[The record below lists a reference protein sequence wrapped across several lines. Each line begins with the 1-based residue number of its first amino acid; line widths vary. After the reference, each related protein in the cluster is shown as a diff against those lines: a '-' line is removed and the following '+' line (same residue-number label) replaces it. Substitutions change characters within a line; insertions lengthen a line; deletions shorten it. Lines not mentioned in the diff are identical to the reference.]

1 MAAGKKTGGR
11 QKGTPN
17 KLTQDAKEAIE
28 FVAQGLGGAE
38 GMLIW
43 AQEDKTNERIF
54 WSTIYPRILPKEVK
68 AEHTGEV
75 GLTVEI
81 VRFGTGSSD

>member
-38 GMLIW
+38 GMLTW

-54 WSTIYPRILPKEVK
+54 WSNIYPRILPKEVK
-68 AEHTGEV
+68 AEVDAQLVVNVNRG
-75 GLTVEI
+75 G
-81 VRFGTGSSD
+81 D